1 MLACTPKVGITGKPK
16 VETSTFEFDY
26 AFGPESTNPDIY
38 TLTTEPLVERC
49 LNGQCG
55 VIFAYGQTG
64 SGKTHTMNGI
74 MDELCESNIFS
85 EGTEVDFTYLEML
98 GVDIKDCLA
107 ADPNPSPK
115 PVAIG
120 EGLDGRILTRNVSVH
135 PCADSSALKALVSK
149 AKSLRSTAAT
159 EKNAASSRAHGIG
172 IISCKDVE
180 TGIAGKLY
188 VIDLAG
194 SESAKD
200 SKKHDSKRMAET
212 KKINL
217 SLSNLKE
224 CIRART
230 MASEP
235 GKGGIHVPYRR
246 NKLTLLIKDVFEI
259 GCPRICSTVVITNVS
274 PLASDV
280 AHSCNTLKYSGPLRV
295 AVGKGRVNL
304 EKDEED
310 PANWTVE
317 EAEARI
323 TEAWGSEVGNVKAF
337 VGGLSGVQVRSR
349 PRSRSL
355 CKFHRRARQSS
366 VHSKS

>member
-16 VETSTFEFDY
+16 VETSRFEFDY
-26 AFGPESTNPDIY
+26 AFGPDSTNSDIY
-38 TLTTEPLVERC
+38 KLTTEPLVERC

-74 MDELCESNIFS
+74 MDELCESDIFK
-85 EGTEVDFTYLEML
+85 EGSEVDFTYLEML
-98 GVDIKDCLA
+98 GADIKDCLTT
-107 ADPNPSPK
+107 DPKAK

-120 EGLDGRILTRNVSVH
+120 EALDGRILTRNVSVH
-135 PCADSSALKALVSK
+135 PCADSSALKALVSR
-149 AKSLRSTAAT
+149 AKSLRATAAT

-180 TGIAGKLY
+180 TGVTGKLY

-212 KKINL
+212 KQINL

-235 GKGGIHVPYRR
+235 GMGGIHVPYRR

-259 GCPRICSTVVITNVS
+259 GCPRICSTVVMTNVS

-295 AVGKGRVNL
+295 AVGKGKGNL
-304 EKDEED
+304 QKDEED
-310 PANWTVE
+310 PANWTVQ

-323 TEAWGSEVGNVKAF
+323 TDAFGTEVGDVKAF
-337 VGGLSGVQVRSR
+337 VGGLSGVQVSSR
-349 PRSRSL
+349 GL
-355 CKFHRRARQSS
+355 CKFHGPVQAAKR
-366 VHSKS
+366 